1 MFSLIINVLFTAII
15 SPFTRSRN
23 DIRKLKSELQY
34 SEKRRLHA
42 EEQEELSS
50 RERAQLRDELTA
62 LRTHNNDLMTVC
74 IVVEFSSIDGVVT
87 MFINECFFL
96 ACNQAIVGIG
106 CLYCYHI
113 YVNRWRYNYVYQL

>member
-1 MFSLIINVLFTAII
+1 MMWSLLSERMKGMTFLQLLAWDLRAIADLDNLRQQLTKLKQEHEVVQI
-15 SPFTRSRN
+15 EVDRFRN

-34 SEKRRLHA
+34 SEKRRMHA

-74 IVVEFSSIDGVVT
+74 IL
-87 MFINECFFL
+87 FL
-96 ACNQAIVGIG
+96 SLSQ
-106 CLYCYHI
+106 
-113 YVNRWRYNYVYQL
+113 